1 MTGAL
6 AASFAGVQTCH
17 SVHLCPVCMSKV
29 LAVRA
34 ANVQAAADGL
44 AAAGYVLALGTNT
57 LRHFKRL
64 PYGTLRD
71 GQRGGLVAVLHDAW
85 KGAYGSAGRPWRR
98 LRDGYGI
105 VGYERAFEDTWGS
118 DSGWHLHWHV
128 LWVLKV
134 DAAVV
139 GDERKQLLDGFRR
152 AVATTWR
159 DAVLAAGGYDVSMKC
174 DRPGCPCGGEGHG
187 TDVRFIGADEEGETA
202 RYLYKDG
209 DKGTAG
215 IGLELTRS
223 DFKDGRSW
231 GRMSPLQLGDLA
243 AEELL
248 QLGRPGELVERYRER
263 ERGVYKV
270 RKHYRSQSLNKL
282 VRVLEIEQDVR
293 SDAEIAADEGEG
305 LLPVAVI
312 PARTWYRHI
321 AYHPGRRLALLRA
334 AESLGEVGVQ
344 TLVESWGLV
353 WGRDVLPPSA
363 EPDASGPDT
372 AAAEVPAPAGDR
384 VESVIREAKQAAAMT
399 DQERAAEEFRSAR
412 RAANA
417 TRQDEITAAM
427 KRVRAAR

>member
-1 MTGAL
+1 MAGPL

-17 SVHLCPVCMSKV
+17 SVHLCPVCMGKV

-57 LRHFKRL
+57 LRHYGRM

-118 DSGWHLHWHV
+118 ESGWHLHWHV
-128 LWVLKV
+128 LWVLEV
-134 DAAVV
+134 PADVT
-139 GDERKQLLDGFRR
+139 GEERQQLLDGFRR
-152 AVATTWR
+152 AVAATWR
-159 DAVLAAGGYDVSMKC
+159 EAVLGAGGHEVSTKC
-174 DRPGCPCGGEGHG
+174 DRPNCPCGGEGHG

-223 DFKDGRSW
+223 DFKDGRRW

-243 AEELL
+243 AQELL
-248 QLGRPGELVERYRER
+248 ERGEPGPLVEKYRER

-282 VRVLEIEQDVR
+282 IRMLEIEQDGR
-293 SDAEIAADEGEG
+293 SDAEIAADEGDG
-305 LLPVAVI
+305 LKAVAVI

-334 AESLGEVGVQ
+334 TESLGEAGVR
-344 TLVESWGLV
+344 TLIESWDLV
-353 WGRDVLPPSA
+353 WDRDVLPAPPEDGTDTEVPA
-363 EPDASGPDT
+363 EPVDQAAVLVPAQASVELT
-372 AAAEVPAPAGDR
+372 EAEAAAAEFRRRRRAIAEARPGE
-384 VESVIREAKQAAAMT
+384 VEAAMT
-399 DQERAAEEFRSAR
+399 R
-412 RAANA
+412 
-417 TRQDEITAAM
+417 I
-427 KRVRAAR
+427 RAAR